1 MVDNYIIKVTNEALI
16 LVLVLSGPPILV
28 SMIVGVSISVFQA
41 VTQIQEQTLSMVPKL
56 FTVFITLAIAGYWMM
71 SLMVR
76 FAIDLFSSFPN
87 YVG

>member
-16 LVLVLSGPPILV
+16 LVLVLSGPPIIV
-28 SMIVGVSISVFQA
+28 SMVVGLGISVFQA

-71 SLMVR
+71 SLMMR
-76 FAIDLFSSFPN
+76 FSINLFSNFVN